1 MKLYTFLFFAIFFAL
16 LFQSN
21 QSYSQWVKTNGADSG
36 YVNCFAVSP
45 NNSGGLNIF
54 AGGYGGIFLSNDNGA
69 NWSLVNNG
77 LLTTDVFAIAA
88 SAPGTGDTS
97 VFVVTLGA
105 YRSTSNVINW
115 SRIYFGM
122 ALTLVTNF
130 NIDGYTNL
138 FIGTQEEG
146 IKISTDNG
154 ANWSEANNGLTN
166 PVVRLLAKTSNGEN
180 LFASTDGGFFLST
193 NNGASWTAINNGLTN
208 PTVLALANIDTNLF
222 AGTDGGG
229 LFLSVDNGMNWN
241 EVNTGIA
248 DAQVTSLAASG
259 SNLFAVM
266 NSKVYLTTNNGT
278 SWTNINT
285 GLENSYVDVILTNGE
300 YVFAGT
306 YGDGIWR
313 RSLSEIITSTEQI
326 YSHIPEKLVLN
337 QNYPNPFNPSTVI
350 SYQLPVSSNVTLK
363 VFDVLGNEIATLVDE
378 EKPAGS
384 YEVEFN
390 PVSHSRESGNLSS
403 GVYFYQLKAGNY
415 FETKKMIMLK

>member
-1 MKLYTFLFFAIFFAL
+1 MKLYTFLFSAIFCAL
-16 LFQSN
+16 FFQPN

-36 YVNCFAVSP
+36 YINCFTVSP

-69 NWSLVNNG
+69 NWTLVNNG

-97 VFVVTLGA
+97 VFVVTLGV

-115 SRIYFGM
+115 YRIYFGM
-122 ALTLVTNF
+122 ALTLATNF
-130 NIDGYTNL
+130 NINGYTNL
-138 FIGTQEEG
+138 FVGTQSEG
-146 IKISTDNG
+146 VKISTDNG

-166 PVVRLLAKTSNGEN
+166 LVVRLLATTSNGEN

-222 AGTDGGG
+222 AGTDCGG
-229 LFLSVDNGMNWN
+229 LFLSTNNGMNWN

-248 DAQVTSLAASG
+248 DAQVTSLATSG

-285 GLENSYVDVILTNGE
+285 GLENSYADAILTS
-300 YVFAGT
+300 GT
-306 YGDGIWR
+306 YIFTG
-313 RSLSEIITSTEQI
+313 T
-326 YSHIPEKLVLN
+326 
-337 QNYPNPFNPSTVI
+337 
-350 SYQLPVSSNVTLK
+350 
-363 VFDVLGNEIATLVDE
+363 
-378 EKPAGS
+378 
-384 YEVEFN
+384 
-390 PVSHSRESGNLSS
+390 
-403 GVYFYQLKAGNY
+403 
-415 FETKKMIMLK
+415 